1 MSSGLMSCVR
11 ENSPPLEPELDASGC
26 QGPLSLPSEGGRSHG
41 GAVTSTPISSP
52 GSDAHQSTP
61 TSDQN
66 QQQQKRRRFHPLRN
80 LRRIFRRRTINSSA
94 DSPSPGIGIGP
105 GSCNTLPP
113 PASSSSEKNLRAA
126 GTPGSPLN
134 PQQLPEQSYQTQ
146 SLPKSKSYGSHRDE
160 LLSVLLGK
168 KRNGKQPPAQNSL
181 DQNSSQ
187 FQSPSQA
194 QQEAMS
200 QRGVAVFPA
209 DALGMSRSSYF
220 AEQRI
225 QQRLLRSVGDSSQE
239 LEGGSI
245 SVSGSGAGGAADI
258 SDSQRSLSEGRLLD
272 VDGDYS
278 RETLSQSHD
287 SVFSE
292 SATASSLSIVLK
304 PRPRCEAH
312 KMIDFKQN
320 PFKMKLGGSSS
331 MGESRLG
338 RSCLRARFVFR
349 WKSWAELTDVL
360 RKRRNR
366 PDASDE
372 DLGLPRSPASPQR
385 RAVGG
390 SNSSRLASGGGHYSH
405 HQSRGGAQGVHSQSE
420 VSSLS
425 LLSVN
430 STEGEADDSHRHHSR
445 VSTTS
450 SISMGSDIL
459 RSHQEDDVDAVG
471 REQHRLSHAAA
482 KHKMAIRPAKK
493 KGPTRQHRMTLEVS
507 LRVFPNLEKSYLILP
522 TQTSIPEANEDVL
535 KMGPGVRGV
544 HDTEA
549 KSKTRS
555 LPPKTLTAMVPQ
567 TQAIPA
573 SLVTSKRTKTIEQS
587 STSSSVTTSSSY
599 GLRAMTTKPNAL
611 LETRGE
617 SSTDCDDFLTIEREN
632 ESGFLRR
639 LIHRNSKRSITR
651 ANDGVEDTDSSQSV
665 AKKLQISTS
674 CLEAT
679 AREPVVV
686 PDKARSATSHE
697 QNILET
703 RQIIKREIHNEGK
716 HGLNAIVSNY
726 GVHPHPPTPLK
737 PKSGPAARQRYLPKE
752 LGAAPSHQE
761 NTPLSNDVTNLLS
774 KSSRG
779 NDTFQST
786 TLVREQQTKV
796 ETSTHFER
804 KPRIVGLSAFQ
815 QKLSRSS
822 DSVGQHSSSSNSLET
837 STDEPSP
844 LYYEEKQRKTVEKAR
859 SFRNYQ
865 EEGVESPSVH
875 NNMPSLPDL
884 SLSFRVPAYYKQTP
898 QSPCSP
904 ISPSAKC
911 VSLGFEI
918 NDNKLLQARA
928 DSAGQLPLPGP
939 KSSPQRAVSTTKLL
953 VGSPGPT
960 NISQIEQNIDLIVKS
975 PLVSVLRKSGH
986 VVQPEKL
993 SEQPSDKLLEKPPQE
1008 LVVSP
1013 KQRPKLLDLGAKV
1026 AVPIAAS
1033 PSPAS
1038 PLTKTA
1044 KLSNSPPTTPAKGQS
1059 SSSSSRRNSS
1069 NVETTGEP
1077 EFMKIQLNR
1086 VDQARLH
1093 NKANHLVLAKN
1104 LKTSPTERSQS
1115 SDDLSFRRSSRE
1127 SLSGIDIVEQPQQKV
1142 STPVVRQG
1150 LEPSLSRQLRSVSAN
1165 SVRSSYGSSSEG
1177 LSMPNTPATTP
1188 SSAKSN
1194 GVTKGPPREVKDVK
1208 EQASPKEAVK
1218 SNRLSLEDRKRLF
1231 LSEERP
1237 KVLVEQR
1244 RKSIGKAEV
1253 IATSAPP
1260 TPSVIPATPAIPI
1273 TPVTPTSPEII
1284 EINGNSSTNSTSNPV
1299 VLRKKSFASCNGNTA
1314 TPSKDD
1320 PTPELMKVFARR
1332 SLKVK
1337 DDEVVTLAQAQ
1348 PANQVTT
1355 AATGTAKKLPPS
1367 GSGNQSVDSDKENQS
1382 NSEEKLDK
1390 LAPKYEAQATAGET
1404 GKATHH
1410 HHPSNNRNS
1419 VADFRNLNNN
1429 NNNNQQKTPPK
1440 VVTYLPPIKVSNAG
1454 RNSLNNCNQINNNG
1468 NGNGIAKPVSD
1479 RFSLQ
1484 LKQSNPLVT
1493 TPTSPVTI
1501 PIGATSAA
1509 TPGTP
1514 AAPSKPIERSATV
1527 GEFKGIHQRR
1537 AEWEQR
1543 AKEALK

>member
-26 QGPLSLPSEGGRSHG
+26 QGPLSLPSEGGGRSHG

-52 GSDAHQSTP
+52 GNDARQSTP
-61 TSDQN
+61 TADQN

-80 LRRIFRRRTINSSA
+80 LRRIFRRRTINTSA

-113 PASSSSEKNLRAA
+113 PASSSSEKNLRAS
-126 GTPGSPLN
+126 GPPGSPLN
-134 PQQLPEQSYQTQ
+134 LQQLPEQSYQTQ

-168 KRNGKQPPAQNSL
+168 KRIGKQAPAQHSL
-181 DQNSSQ
+181 DQNPGQ
-187 FQSPSQA
+187 FQSPVPA
-194 QQEAMS
+194 QQEAMA
-200 QRGVAVFPA
+200 QRGVAVFPV
-209 DALGMSRSSYF
+209 DSLGMSRSSYF

-239 LEGGSI
+239 LEGGYI
-245 SVSGSGAGGAADI
+245 SVSGSGSGSGSGAGGAADI

-304 PRPRCEAH
+304 PRPRCEARE
-312 KMIDFKQN
+312 MIDFKQN
-320 PFKMKLGGSSS
+320 PFKMKLGGSS

-385 RAVGG
+385 RAAGG
-390 SNSSRLASGGGHYSH
+390 NNSRVAYGGGHQSH
-405 HQSRGGAQGVHSQSE
+405 HQSRGGAQGAQSQSE
-420 VSSLS
+420 VTSLS

-430 STEGEADDSHRHHSR
+430 SAEGDTEDSHRHHLR
-445 VSTTS
+445 VSTSS

-459 RSHQEDDVDAVG
+459 RPHQEDDVDAVG

-482 KHKMAIRPAKK
+482 RHKMAIRPAKK
-493 KGPTRQHRMTLEVS
+493 KGPTRQHRMTLE
-507 LRVFPNLEKSYLILP
+507 
-522 TQTSIPEANEDVL
+522 TSIPEANEDVL
-535 KMGPGVRGV
+535 KMSPGLRAV
-544 HDTEA
+544 HDAEL

-555 LPPKTLTAMVPQ
+555 LPPKTLTAMAPQ
-567 TQAIPA
+567 AQAIPA
-573 SLVTSKRTKTIEQS
+573 SLVTTKRTKTIEQS
-587 STSSSVTTSSSY
+587 TTVTTSSSSY
-599 GLRAMTTKPNAL
+599 GLRAMTTKPNAV

-617 SSTDCDDFLTIEREN
+617 SSTDCDDFLANERERES

-639 LIHRNSKRSITR
+639 LIHRNSKRSIAR

-674 CLEAT
+674 CLEAA
-679 AREPVVV
+679 AREPVSL

-752 LGAAPSHQE
+752 LGAAPSQQE
-761 NTPLSNDVTNLLS
+761 KTPLSNDVTNLLS

-796 ETSTHFER
+796 ESSTHFER

-815 QKLSRSS
+815 QKLSRST

-898 QSPCSP
+898 QSPVCSP

-928 DSAGQLPLPGP
+928 ESTGQLPSPGV

-975 PLVSVLRKSGH
+975 PLVSVLRKSGN
-986 VVQPEKL
+986 VTQPEKL
-993 SEQPSDKLLEKPPQE
+993 PEKLPKEPHQE
-1008 LVVSP
+1008 PAPSP
-1013 KQRPKLLDLGAKV
+1013 KQRPRMLDLGTKI
-1026 AVPIAAS
+1026 AVPLAAS

-1059 SSSSSRRNSS
+1059 SGSNSRRNSS

-1104 LKTSPTERSQS
+1104 LKSSPTERERSQS

-1127 SLSGIDIVEQPQQKV
+1127 NLSGIEIVEQPLQKV
-1142 STPVVRQG
+1142 ETPVVRQA

-1177 LSMPNTPATTP
+1177 LSVPNTPATTP
-1188 SSAKSN
+1188 STPKSN
-1194 GVTKGPPREVKDVK
+1194 GVAAKGPPREVKGAKDVK
-1208 EQASPKEAVK
+1208 DVKDAKEQPASPKEAVK

-1237 KVLVEQR
+1237 KVLVEHR
-1244 RKSIGKAEV
+1244 RKSIGKAEI

-1273 TPVTPTSPEII
+1273 TPVTPTSPEIN
-1284 EINGNSSTNSTSNPV
+1284 EVNGNSSPTSTANPV

-1348 PANQVTT
+1348 TPIQVTT
-1355 AATGTAKKLPPS
+1355 AATGAAKKLPPNGS
-1367 GSGNQSVDSDKENQS
+1367 GAGNQSVDSDKENQS

-1390 LAPKYEAQATAGET
+1390 LAPKYEAQASTGET

-1410 HHPSNNRNS
+1410 HHPSSNRNS

-1429 NNNNQQKTPPK
+1429 NQQKATPK
-1440 VVTYLPPIKVSNAG
+1440 VVNYLPPIKVSNAG
-1454 RNSLNNCNQINNNG
+1454 RNSLNNSNQINNNG
-1468 NGNGIAKPVSD
+1468 NGNGIGAKPVSE

-1484 LKQSNPLVT
+1484 LKQSNPPVT
-1493 TPTSPVTI
+1493 TPTSPVAG
-1501 PIGATSAA
+1501 PVGATAAA

-1514 AAPSKPIERSATV
+1514 AVPSKPIERSATV